1 MPRLVAF
8 GCSYTYGHGLPDC
21 HVPPDHPGDK
31 PSKFAWPQLIA
42 NELHYECLNL
52 SEPGSGNF
60 QILMNVLR
68 TKFNSDDLVILGYS
82 YFSRFRFYQMSD
94 KISKGY
100 ILPQYDPEH
109 KKILLEDLN
118 FEHWDKKIYWDNWLA
133 IQHIELLLNSQN
145 IKNLSFLNIP
155 GGLKEAKPKLLKLDN
170 FINNMKIVHEEDKA
184 LDGAHPGLGS
194 HASQAALILEAIYD
208 KMKA

>member
-1 MPRLVAF
+1 M
-8 GCSYTYGHGLPDC
+8 
-21 HVPPDHPGDK
+21 
-31 PSKFAWPQLIA
+31 
-42 NELHYECLNL
+42 
-52 SEPGSGNF
+52 
-60 QILMNVLR
+60 
-68 TKFNSDDLVILGYS
+68 
-82 YFSRFRFYQMSD
+82 
-94 KISKGY
+94 
-100 ILPQYDPEH
+100 
-109 KKILLEDLN
+109 
-118 FEHWDKKIYWDNWLA
+118 
-133 IQHIELLLNSQN
+133 LNSQN